1 MLTQLHIQNVAV
13 IQKASIP
20 LEQGFNVFTG
30 ETGAGKTILLAALDA
45 VLGERTSRD
54 IIRTGEEKAQVSAMF
69 EDISPQ
75 ARAVLEEMGFDAED
89 DSLLIFREMTAA
101 GKNTCRINGMPATV
115 SMLKAISDKLIHIH
129 GQRDG
134 QALLSSERHLDM
146 IDEFGELQ
154 EALVAYRE
162 LYRKRK
168 AIQEELDTQGM
179 NESEKAQRMDML
191 RFQIEEIEAAQ
202 LEDEGE
208 EEALTAQRKVI
219 QGSERIRQGL
229 AEAYTALRGEDEIPG
244 IDELV
249 SQLSGGLGEAARFV
263 DNLAAMAQRA
273 EEIGFE
279 LQDMASDIS
288 DALEYLEFD
297 PGELDRIEYRLDTIY
312 KLKRKYGEDIPAI
325 LAHCREAAVE
335 LESITMSGQRTEALQ
350 KQLAEVTAACM
361 KQGKALSVKRIK
373 AAKEFIAQVEEEL
386 AFLDMP
392 NVKLSISHTVHDL
405 GQRGIDD
412 MQFLLITNP
421 GEEPK
426 PLSRIAS
433 GGEMA
438 RIMLSIKNVLA
449 HRDDIDTLV
458 FDEVDTGVSGRAAGK
473 IGRKLAQVSRSR
485 QVICVTHLAQ
495 VAAFAD
501 NHLYIA
507 KEVEEGRTYT
517 IVSKLDH
524 EAAIAE
530 LARITSGEVI
540 TPAAL
545 ESAGELWQRAHASSE

>member
-20 LEQGFNVFTG
+20 LEQGLNVFTG

-89 DSLLIFREMTAA
+89 GSLLIFREMTAA

-134 QALLSSERHLDM
+134 QALLSPERHLDM

-154 EALVAYRE
+154 EVLAAYRE

-168 AIQEELDTQGM
+168 AIQEELDALNM

-191 RFQIEEIEAAQ
+191 RFQIEEIESAK

-208 EEALTAQRKVI
+208 EEALAAQRKVI

-249 SQLSGGLGEAARFV
+249 SQLSGGLGEVARFV

-288 DALEYLEFD
+288 DALEELEFD

-325 LAHCREAAVE
+325 LAHCREAVE
-335 LESITMSGQRTEALQ
+335 ELDSITMSGQRTEALQ

-361 KQGKALSVKRIK
+361 KQGKALSAKRTK
-373 AAKEFIAQVEEEL
+373 AAKDFIAQVEEEL

-392 NVKLSISHTVHDL
+392 NVKLSVSHTVHDL

-412 MQFLLITNP
+412 MQFLIVTNP

-545 ESAGELWQRAHASSE
+545 ESAGELWQRAHTTQE

>member
-20 LEQGFNVFTG
+20 LEQGLNVFTG

-89 DSLLIFREMTAA
+89 GSLLIFREMTAA

-154 EALVAYRE
+154 EALAVYRE
-162 LYRKRK
+162 LYRKRR
-168 AIQEELDTQGM
+168 AIQEELDALNM

-191 RFQIEEIEAAQ
+191 RFQIEEIESAK

-208 EEALTAQRKVI
+208 EEVLTAQRKVI

-288 DALEYLEFD
+288 DALEELEFD

-325 LAHCREAAVE
+325 LAHCREAAEE
-335 LESITMSGQRTEALQ
+335 LDSITMSGQRTEALQ

-361 KQGKALSVKRIK
+361 KQGKALSAKRTK
-373 AAKEFIAQVEEEL
+373 AAKDFIAQVEEEL

-392 NVKLSISHTVHDL
+392 NVKLSVSHTVHDL

-412 MQFLLITNP
+412 MQFLIVTNP

-524 EAAIAE
+524 ESAIAE

-540 TPAAL
+540 TSAAL
-545 ESAGELWQRAHASSE
+545 ESAGELWQRAHTTQE